1 MPMLRVRC
9 VLCKELVATGLNVD
23 YETFK
28 DLTYTDRVLECPR
41 CEKVQTWNLDDVD
54 RSVFAKTSNK

>member
-1 MPMLRVRC
+1 MLKIRC
-9 VLCKELVATGLNVD
+9 VLCKQLVSTGLDVD

-54 RSVFAKTSNK
+54 RSVFGKTSTK

>member
-1 MPMLRVRC
+1 MLVVRC
-9 VLCKELVATGLNVD
+9 VGCQQLVQTGISVS

-28 DLTYTDRVLECPR
+28 DMTYTEHVLECPN

-54 RSVFAKTSNK
+54 RSVFGVPKRK